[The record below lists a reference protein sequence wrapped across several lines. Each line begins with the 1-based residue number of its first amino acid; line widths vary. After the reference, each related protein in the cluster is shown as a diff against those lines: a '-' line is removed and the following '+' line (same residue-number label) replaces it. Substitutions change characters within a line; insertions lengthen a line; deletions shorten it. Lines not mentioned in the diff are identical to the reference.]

1 MSVYDDTRA
10 ALARLGV
17 RVELSPASLWAPS
30 AVAHHGTR
38 VAELIP
44 ASDKRVDVYTYTQ
57 DTPGG
62 VLHGL
67 EHRRYARPGAA
78 ARNIARWL
86 S

>member
-1 MSVYDDTRA
+1 MSVYDDTRTE
-10 ALARLGV
+10 LARLGV

-30 AVAHHGTR
+30 AVAHHDTR

-62 VLHGL
+62 VLAGL
-67 EHRRYARPGAA
+67 AHRRYARPAVA

-86 S
+86 A